1 MKTAEYV
8 FTYFK
13 SEKEDGEQVYFAVS
27 KDGLFWTEINAGKP
41 VLTSRVGM
49 KGVRDPFPL
58 QNPKTGMYYVIATDL
73 KIGKAGDWKAA
84 RMQGST
90 GFLVWESK
98 DLEQWSQARLCPVNI
113 PESGCIWAPE
123 AVYEEEKEQFF
134 VYFSVWVGNKQTE
147 NGKHKMYACYTK
159 DFKVFTEPFIYMERD
174 EDVIDTTI
182 VKSENQYFRISKNES
197 AKKLILEEGKSLTG
211 AFSEIRSEV
220 LEQISG
226 IEGPEC
232 YQLPD
237 GRWCLIADQYQDAAG
252 YFPMVTKDL
261 HSGKFEILKE
271 SEYCMGDGKMRH
283 GGVLRIK

>member
-1 MKTAEYV
+1 MKTAEYI

-27 KDGLFWTEINAGKP
+27 KDGLFWTEMNAGKP
-41 VLTSRVGM
+41 ILTSQVGT

-73 KIGKAGDWKAA
+73 KIGTDGDWKAA

-90 GFLVWESK
+90 GFLVWESE
-98 DLEQWSQARLCPVNI
+98 DFEHWDQARLCSVNI
-113 PESGCIWAPE
+113 SESGCIWAPE
-123 AVYEEEKEQFF
+123 AIYEEEKEQFF
-134 VYFSVWVGNKQTE
+134 VYFSVWVGNKQTGL
-147 NGKHKMYACYTK
+147 GKHKIYACHTK
-159 DFKVFTEPFIYMERD
+159 DFKVFTEPFVYMERD
-174 EDVIDTTI
+174 EDIIDTTI
-182 VKSENQYFRISKNES
+182 VKSQNQYFRISKNES
-197 AKKLILEEGKSLTG
+197 AKKLILEEGMSLTG

-252 YFPMVTKDL
+252 YFPMVTGDL
-261 HSGKFEILKE
+261 RSGKFEILKE

>member
-1 MKTAEYV
+1 M
-8 FTYFK
+8 FSCIQCDDFK
-13 SEKEDGEQVYFAVS
+13 SS
-27 KDGLFWTEINAGKP
+27 GLFYQDVHQLVKIAVIFQMIRTQIRRDFFTGDPEQGVQKSP
-41 VLTSRVGM
+41 VIL
-49 KGVRDPFPL
+49 F
-58 QNPKTGMYYVIATDL
+58 
-73 KIGKAGDWKAA
+73 
-84 RMQGST
+84 
-90 GFLVWESK
+90 K

-147 NGKHKMYACYTK
+147 NGKHKIYACHTK

-261 HSGKFEILKE
+261 HSGKFEILKD
-271 SEYCMGDGKMRH
+271 SEYFMGDGKMRH